1 MEKNLKKNV
10 YIYTWLPLGSGGKEV
25 TCSGSGGKQ
34 FACSAGDT
42 GDAGS
47 IPRSERSPGR
57 VHGNP
62 PQYSWPGKSHG
73 PKSLLGSSPKGS
85 KESDMT
91 DWLSTHTP
99 ETQVHLKHNIAS
111 QLYSIRKNSKK
122 YFFHL
127 STLHLDWGYMR
138 CHLHCREELPWVW
151 HPVGRGWRGEDF
163 QSLTDREQPC
173 SQSPLKKSTF
183 SPNAVSVLLMGIFK
197 LWIMMV
203 SLQAIELWQSVAWV
217 KLGAWWSL
225 FSSLTSSPVLA

>member
-34 FACSAGDT
+34 FTCSAGDT

-62 PQYSWPGKSHG
+62 PQYSWPGKSRG
-73 PKSLLGSSPKGS
+73 LKSLLGSSPKGS

-122 YFFHL
+122 YFFIFPRY
-127 STLHLDWGYMR
+127 TLTEGIWGAISIAER
-138 CHLHCREELPWVW
+138 SCPECDIRW
-151 HPVGRGWRGEDF
+151 GEGGEGKIF
-163 QSLTDREQPC
+163 RAWLT
-173 SQSPLKKSTF
+173 
-183 SPNAVSVLLMGIFK
+183 G
-197 LWIMMV
+197 
-203 SLQAIELWQSVAWV
+203 
-217 KLGAWWSL
+217 
-225 FSSLTSSPVLA
+225 SSPVASHP